1 MSIGQLYPSE
11 SAINRLA
18 TVDKSA
24 EKYDRAIRLGQSVW
38 RQIDLANTDPS
49 MQLAGSASQHER
61 VAGGKE
67 CKISGRVSAWLNFVV
82 DAAFDDLQSTPDWLP
97 HTERVDLRLNLH
109 DNELP
114 DDLGAADDDP
124 ISEVTIRLAPDPG
137 HEAGRDGPRSQPY
150 IATYENSTKLDA
162 QDTET
167 VIGIL
172 ALIAE
177 QDS

>member
-1 MSIGQLYPSE
+1 
-11 SAINRLA
+11 
-18 TVDKSA
+18 
-24 EKYDRAIRLGQSVW
+24 
-38 RQIDLANTDPS
+38 
-49 MQLAGSASQHER
+49 MQLAGSARERER

-67 CKISGRVSAWLNFVV
+67 YTIISRVSAWLNFVV
-82 DAAFDDLQSTPDWLP
+82 DVEFDDLQSTPDWLP
-97 HTERVDLRLNLH
+97 HAERVDLRLNLH

-114 DDLGAADDDP
+114 DDIGAADDDP
-124 ISEVTIRLAPDPG
+124 TSEVTIRLTPDPG
-137 HEAGRDGPRSQPY
+137 HEAGRDGLRSQPY

-172 ALIAE
+172 ALMAE